1 MPISLK
7 FDDLGRFKATKYFSQ
22 AYFYYKLFVMAT
34 RRLKLTGFARFF
46 IVMLFLVPVAY
57 LGAAY
62 YNGQD
67 GIQNIKD
74 LLGIKSKT
82 ETTERVEIKRNENEQ
97 VSTDSNETKTTTPTN
112 TSLNSRRLDQL
123 EKRMNDV
130 ERENSRLREQ
140 IRRLE
145 AQVKTLQQ

>member
-1 MPISLK
+1 
-7 FDDLGRFKATKYFSQ
+7 
-22 AYFYYKLFVMAT
+22 MAR
-34 RRLKLTGFARFF
+34 RRLKLTGFARFL

-82 ETTERVEIKRNENEQ
+82 ESTERVEINRNEIEE
-97 VSTDSNETKTTTPTN
+97 VTSDSNAPSTKTTPSTDAV
-112 TSLNSRRLDQL
+112 LNNRRLEQL
-123 EKRMNDV
+123 EKRMNQV
-130 ERENSRLREQ
+130 ERENARLREQ
-140 IRRLE
+140 VRQLE

>member
-1 MPISLK
+1 
-7 FDDLGRFKATKYFSQ
+7 
-22 AYFYYKLFVMAT
+22 MAT

-74 LLGIKSKT
+74 LLGIDKK
-82 ETTERVEIKRNENEQ
+82 EVKTERVVENKVMTPVEEQ
-97 VSTDSNETKTTTPTN
+97 PAADTN
-112 TSLNSRRLDQL
+112 RRTSSLDSRRLDQL
-123 EKRMNDV
+123 EKRMNEV
-130 ERENSRLREQ
+130 ERENARLREQ
-140 IRRLE
+140 VRQQKARIEALE
-145 AQVKTLQQ
+145 K